1 MSRSKII
8 ASESSSSESQTD
20 CSPKHQY
27 SAISEHSSVR
37 GTPQAI
43 REWLMSLPEDSRVSR
58 SVSRESKPERTTHGT
73 CGLKPLRQLALLDQ
87 SMSFSKMYQGSSTPD
102 PLLAYVG
109 GLIDGEGCISIQ
121 KTSGK
126 KKACYYLEI
135 AIGMSLKAAP
145 LLQAIKKSFGGTLCK
160 GRVKSK
166 NWDGSLKWRIGGEKA
181 MEFLVKVQPYII
193 LKASQTSIAI
203 ELEMMRQNAPTLPNG
218 TKDWSKIRD
227 SAEQLKQR
235 IHRLNQKGPDVQD
248 AVGRWI
254 TPQTNLFGTS
264 DSFSGPWPKHGMMQ
278 DGSLWELTM
287 SGLPI
292 AEKGCGLWP
301 TARTR
306 GLLGGSGSRE
316 MVQQMVKNGNISESE
331 AVAMLGVKMWP
342 TPSICGN
349 YNRKGA
355 SATSGDGLDTAVRNW
370 RTPSATEA
378 DHGGPNAR
386 DSKGGLHL
394 SAQVRQYPTPVA
406 SMVSMADMEQARF
419 AVNSPERPK
428 YCNAGE
434 GQLNPDWVCWL
445 MGWPIGWESLEP
457 MKKVLWLDWSVD
469 PADMEKPEM
478 WPTHKSGICGMTA
491 VCSDRPPEKST
502 HLTMQVHLRGRT
514 GTGPIPRVAT
524 GIKDR
529 VNRLKAL
536 GNGQVP
542 LCAAAAWEILKSTG
556 QSRDSRNAE
565 ALTDCSSAR
574 SEP

>member
-1 MSRSKII
+1 
-8 ASESSSSESQTD
+8 
-20 CSPKHQY
+20 
-27 SAISEHSSVR
+27 
-37 GTPQAI
+37 
-43 REWLMSLPEDSRVSR
+43 
-58 SVSRESKPERTTHGT
+58 
-73 CGLKPLRQLALLDQ
+73 
-87 SMSFSKMYQGSSTPD
+87 MYQGSSTPD

-292 AEKGCGLWP
+292 AEKGCGLWLP
-301 TARTR
+301 TPTVQDSEND
-306 GLLGGSGSRE
+306 GGTS
-316 MVQQMVKNGNISESE
+316 QMNRNSI
-331 AVAMLGVKMWP
+331 ALVKMWP

-394 SAQVRQYPTPVA
+394 SAQVRQYPSPVA
-406 SMVSMADMEQARF
+406 SGKLNGGTRDFGMLRDLMD
-419 AVNSPERPK
+419 
-428 YCNAGE
+428 AGE
-434 GQLNPDWVCWL
+434 ITDAERRSMSAGNGGQLNPSWVCWL
-445 MGWPIGWESLEP
+445 MGWPIGWTSLDP
-457 MKKVLWLDWSVD
+457 LNDILWLDWSVD
-469 PADMEKPEM
+469 PADSESTEQWAIPNASARSGRNPNTGSGEGLYYQVREKGATENP
-478 WPTHKSGICGMTA
+478 I
-491 VCSDRPPEKST
+491 
-502 HLTMQVHLRGRT
+502 
-514 GTGPIPRVAT
+514 IPRIAR

-542 LCAAAAWEILKSTG
+542 LCAAAAWHILTQNFFAPKHSSDAPKTGKVADRAEKKSI
-556 QSRDSRNAE
+556 A
-565 ALTDCSSAR
+565 
-574 SEP
+574 

>member
-1 MSRSKII
+1 MSRTARK
-8 ASESSSSESQTD
+8 SSSKESQTVFWMPRR
-20 CSPKHQY
+20 S
-27 SAISEHSSVR
+27 SGISEPLCQKD
-37 GTPQAI
+37 TPKAI
-43 REWLMSLPEDSRVSR
+43 REWLTLSPGDSPASR

-73 CGLKPLRQLALLDQ
+73 SGLKPLRQLALLDQ

-135 AIGMSLKAAP
+135 TIGMSLKAAP

-248 AVGRWI
+248 VVGRWI

-301 TARTR
+301 SPTCMDIVDRKGMR
-306 GLLGGSGSRE
+306 PSRAATNRKTGYLSE
-316 MVQQMVKNGNISESE
+316 MVK
-331 AVAMLGVKMWP
+331 
-342 TPSICGN
+342 
-349 YNRKGA
+349 
-355 SATSGDGLDTAVRNW
+355 
-370 RTPSATEA
+370 
-378 DHGGPNAR
+378 
-386 DSKGGLHL
+386 
-394 SAQVRQYPTPVA
+394 
-406 SMVSMADMEQARF
+406 
-419 AVNSPERPK
+419 VNSPERPK

-469 PADMEKPEM
+469 PADMEKPESY
-478 WPTHKSGICGMTA
+478 PTPMSAKKGKTGNTIQEWGNN
-491 VCSDRPPEKST
+491 RFRREPFKN
-502 HLTMQVHLRGRT
+502 
-514 GTGPIPRVAT
+514 GTGPIPRIAR
-524 GIKDR
+524 GIPDR

-542 LCAAAAWEILKSTG
+542 LVAATAFHILSG
-556 QSRDSRNAE
+556 G
-565 ALTDCSSAR
+565 LT
-574 SEP
+574 

>member
-43 REWLMSLPEDSRVSR
+43 REWLMSLPGDSRVSR

-292 AEKGCGLWP
+292 AEKGCGLWLP
-301 TARTR
+301 TPTVQDSEND
-306 GLLGGSGSRE
+306 GGTS
-316 MVQQMVKNGNISESE
+316 QMNRNSI
-331 AVAMLGVKMWP
+331 ALVKMWP
-342 TPSICGN
+342 TPSAEDHKTDGPKVLS
-349 YNRKGA
+349 RMFTAEMK
-355 SATSGDGLDTAVRNW
+355 TSNQRLRNFVAVKEGK
-370 RTPSATEA
+370 TFPS
-378 DHGGPNAR
+378 
-386 DSKGGLHL
+386 
-394 SAQVRQYPTPVA
+394 PVA
-406 SMVSMADMEQARF
+406 SGKLNGGTRDFGMLRDLMD
-419 AVNSPERPK
+419 
-428 YCNAGE
+428 AGE
-434 GQLNPDWVCWL
+434 ITDAERRSMSAGNGGQLNPSWVCWL
-445 MGWPIGWESLEP
+445 MGWPIGWTSLDP
-457 MKKVLWLDWSVD
+457 LNDILWLDWSVD
-469 PADMEKPEM
+469 PADSESTEQWAIPNASARSGRNPNTGSGEGLYYQVREKGATENP
-478 WPTHKSGICGMTA
+478 I
-491 VCSDRPPEKST
+491 
-502 HLTMQVHLRGRT
+502 
-514 GTGPIPRVAT
+514 IPRIAR

-574 SEP
+574 

>member
-43 REWLMSLPEDSRVSR
+43 REWLMSLPGDSRVSR

-73 CGLKPLRQLALLDQ
+73 SGLKPLRQFGLYDPGTASWRMCQDSLFQDILEL
-87 SMSFSKMYQGSSTPD
+87 SSKTYT
-102 PLLAYVG
+102 
-109 GLIDGEGCISIQ
+109 
-121 KTSGK
+121 
-126 KKACYYLEI
+126 
-135 AIGMSLKAAP
+135 
-145 LLQAIKKSFGGTLCK
+145 
-160 GRVKSK
+160 
-166 NWDGSLKWRIGGEKA
+166 
-181 MEFLVKVQPYII
+181 
-193 LKASQTSIAI
+193 
-203 ELEMMRQNAPTLPNG
+203 
-218 TKDWSKIRD
+218 
-227 SAEQLKQR
+227 
-235 IHRLNQKGPDVQD
+235 
-248 AVGRWI
+248 
-254 TPQTNLFGTS
+254 
-264 DSFSGPWPKHGMMQ
+264 KHGMMQ

-292 AEKGCGLWP
+292 AEKGCGLWLP
-301 TARTR
+301 TPTVQDSEND
-306 GLLGGSGSRE
+306 GGPSQCRRNT
-316 MVQQMVKNGNISESE
+316 VPLN
-331 AVAMLGVKMWP
+331 AAVKMLP
-342 TPSICGN
+342 TPN
-349 YNRKGA
+349 ATDWKGR
-355 SATSGDGLDTAVRNW
+355 STR
-370 RTPSATEA
+370 
-378 DHGGPNAR
+378 
-386 DSKGGLHL
+386 
-394 SAQVRQYPTPVA
+394 
-406 SMVSMADMEQARF
+406 
-419 AVNSPERPK
+419 SPGKERPA
-428 YCNAGE
+428 CDDDLPTRIG

-542 LCAAAAWEILKSTG
+542 LCAAAAWEIL
-556 QSRDSRNAE
+556 R
-565 ALTDCSSAR
+565 
-574 SEP
+574 